1 MIFHRGDKV
10 LGGTFVSG
18 RIGQQVFKSGIFTVL
33 GNDEAMSARAEIERL
48 TEKFA
53 KAVTGK
59 DFAALGP
66 FYEDRARFL
75 PPGAPM
81 VEGPVAIQAAQRK
94 IIEQGLQS
102 LTLCA
107 DDIIEAG
114 DLIIEIGRIAVTIRP
129 RGIRLLLAMIM
140 GKRTFTIRGKSVVI
154 WRRQKDDSLKIAV
167 DTFNSDG
174 WGF

>member
-1 MIFHRGDKV
+1 
-10 LGGTFVSG
+10 
-18 RIGQQVFKSGIFTVL
+18 
-33 GNDEAMSARAEIERL
+33 MSAVAEIEKL
-48 TEKFA
+48 TAKFA
-53 KAVTGK
+53 KAITEK

-94 IIEQGLQS
+94 FIEQGLLS
-102 LTLCA
+102 LNLCA

-114 DLIIEIGRIAVTIRP
+114 DLIIEIGRVAVTIRP
-129 RGIRLLLAMIM
+129 RGIRSLLAMIM
-140 GKRTFTIRGKSVVI
+140 GKRTFTIYGKSVVI
-154 WRRQKDDSLKIAV
+154 WRRQKNGSLKIAV
-167 DTFNSDG
+167 DTFNSDS

>member
-1 MIFHRGDKV
+1 
-10 LGGTFVSG
+10 
-18 RIGQQVFKSGIFTVL
+18 
-33 GNDEAMSARAEIERL
+33 
-48 TEKFA
+48 
-53 KAVTGK
+53 
-59 DFAALGP
+59 
-66 FYEDRARFL
+66 
-75 PPGAPM
+75 M

-154 WRRQKDDSLKIAV
+154 WRRQKDGSLKIAV